1 MHQLSTGLGRSEPP
15 VSPETIGRA
24 PSNFDAAVPLRS
36 LEELVGIAGR
46 TESEPSPIE
55 ELPPAA
61 GQAVDRRRLVVR
73 LLDGDC
79 LELGAFDTPE
89 AAIEQAK
96 RLVAVLAAAEA
107 TGEWPE
113 LDGRFLRPAS
123 IVSVD
128 VLSTS

>member
-1 MHQLSTGLGRSEPP
+1 MHQLATGLGRSEPP
-15 VSPETIGRA
+15 VSPETIGRP
-24 PSNFDAAVPLRS
+24 PSNFDAAVPLPS
-36 LEELVGIAGR
+36 LEELVGVSGR
-46 TESEPSPIE
+46 AESEPSPIE
-55 ELPPAA
+55 EPPPAA
-61 GQAVDRRRLVVR
+61 KPAVERRRLVVR

-96 RLVAVLAAAEA
+96 RLAAALASAEA

-128 VLSTS
+128 VLAT

>member
-1 MHQLSTGLGRSEPP
+1 MHRLSTGLGRSEPP

-36 LEELVGIAGR
+36 LEELVGIAR
-46 TESEPSPIE
+46 TPEGEPSSPIE

-61 GQAVDRRRLVVR
+61 AQPVGRRRLVVR

-79 LELGAFDTPE
+79 LELGSFDTPE
-89 AAIEQAK
+89 AASDQAK
-96 RLVAVLAAAEA
+96 RLAAALAAAEA

-128 VLSTS
+128 VLS

>member
-1 MHQLSTGLGRSEPP
+1 MHQLATGLGRSEPP

-36 LEELVGIAGR
+36 LEEIAGIAGQ
-46 TESEPSPIE
+46 TESEPSPAE

-61 GQAVDRRRLVVR
+61 VQTLVRRRLVVR
-73 LLDGDC
+73 LLDGDT
-79 LELGAFDTPE
+79 LELGAFETPE

-96 RLVAVLAAAEA
+96 RLVAALAAAEA
-107 TGEWPE
+107 SGEWPE

-128 VLSTS
+128 VLPG